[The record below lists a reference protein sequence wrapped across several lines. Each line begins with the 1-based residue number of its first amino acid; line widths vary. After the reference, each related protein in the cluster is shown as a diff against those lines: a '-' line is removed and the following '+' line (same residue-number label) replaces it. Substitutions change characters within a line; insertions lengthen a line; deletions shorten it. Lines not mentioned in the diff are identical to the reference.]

1 VQQNGAASESGAA
14 EGQMQTQNRLLDDLA
29 RVAAGALGTLSG
41 VKGEVESRLREQLE
55 RVLAGMDLVSR
66 EEFEAVKAMAA
77 KARAEQEDL
86 ARRVAA
92 LESRFAAPAVSVLPL
107 DPTSGQS

>member
-1 VQQNGAASESGAA
+1 
-14 EGQMQTQNRLLDDLA
+14 MQTQNRILDDLA

-41 VKGEVESRLREQLE
+41 VKGEVEARLREQLE

-77 KARAEQEDL
+77 KARSEQEQL
-86 ARRVAA
+86 ALRVAA
-92 LESRFAAPAVSVLPL
+92 LESRLAAASPAVP
-107 DPTSGQS
+107 PPEPAGGQA